1 MVALRDRLALLFGL
15 WTASVLAPPVAFAL
29 GGPFDGSP
37 TLLDGTVTAGLFV
50 FGGLVARTGLER
62 IGDPAERFREGV
74 EMAGGMAVGGVV
86 LFGAAPVA
94 YVYGV
99 VAAVPF
105 GVGGA
110 VGFVTGLLIGY
121 VADQAV
127 VARSRASS
135 EFRLEWSAKKQPSPR
150 SRRRRAIDILGTVL
164 GFWMAASTALDRLW
178 PYTLFWLAITLL
190 IGREYLPLLRR
201 RRQYELTDDGL
212 IGWIGHIPWEKFD
225 SYSVTEEAVVLNGN
239 VWPFG
244 TLAFD
249 RGSIDDADAVID
261 ALDGFLPRQEGS
273 HDDPSPMD
281 NFRQALG
288 SD

>member
-50 FGGLVARTGLER
+50 LGGLMARTGLER
-62 IGDPAERFREGV
+62 ISDPAERLREGV

-105 GVGGA
+105 GIGGA
-110 VGFVTGLLIGY
+110 VGFATGFLIGY

-135 EFRLEWSAKKQPSPR
+135 EFRLEWSAKKRPPSR
-150 SRRRRAIDILGTVL
+150 SRYKRAMDVVGVV
-164 GFWMAASTALDRLW
+164 TALGMVVFSLTNDLW
-178 PYTLFWLAITLL
+178 PYALFWVGMAAV
-190 IGREYLPLLRR
+190 IGRKYLPLVRR

-212 IGWIGHIPWEKFD
+212 IGWVGHIPWEKFD

-249 RGSIDDADAVID
+249 RESIDNADAVID

-273 HDDPSPMD
+273 HDDPSPLD